1 MQIIQS
7 RLTGNILT
15 NDGYNDVLESIDN
28 TIANIATVQYK
39 NHIFGFQSY
48 VDYNLYDRLCEYRE
62 ILMDKLMGCN
72 CLDDEYTI
80 YIISKIQTLTC

>member
-1 MQIIQS
+1 MQIIQP

-15 NDGYNDVLESIDN
+15 NDGYNDVLESIDK
-28 TIANIATVQYK
+28 TIAKLTLVQYQ
-39 NHIFGFQSY
+39 NQIFGFENY

-62 ILMDKLMGCN
+62 IMMDKLMGCN

-80 YIISKIQTLTC
+80 YIISKIQKMTC